1 MKEPAE
7 RAGCLEAWLHN
18 HADAARRSLGRRLG
32 APGQTL
38 ILIAVLGFILALPA
52 YLWLLLENAREL
64 SAAVDHEPR
73 IALYLDNTSE
83 TELQAAVE
91 RVDTLQ
97 GIARTTAQSADQ
109 ALARYRAD
117 LPDTALLDW
126 LEDNPLPAVIE
137 VLPLERTPEAV
148 RKLESRLRQALP
160 EATVVSD
167 HEWVRRLQAL
177 HRAGTRVLLVV
188 GGLLALGVM
197 LILAVAAA
205 SELRERNEE
214 IAISRITG
222 ATDRFLRR
230 PSLYTGLWIGL
241 GGGLFSFGLLWAG
254 IYFTRAPVESAAA
267 AFDLPLRFAT
277 PETQLAL
284 ILIAAGLVLGWVGA
298 RIGAAVALHA
308 DPQP

>member
-1 MKEPAE
+1 MKEPTE

-18 HADAARRSLGRRLG
+18 HADAARRSLERRLR

-52 YLWLLLENAREL
+52 YLWLLLENARAL

-73 IALYLDNTSE
+73 IALYLDATGE
-83 TELQAAVE
+83 PELQAALE
-91 RVDTLQ
+91 RVQALT
-97 GIARTTAQSADQ
+97 GVARATAQSADE
-109 ALARYRAD
+109 ALADYRVN

-126 LEDNPLPAVIE
+126 LDDNPLPAVIE
-137 VLPLERTPEAV
+137 VLPLERTPDAV
-148 RKLESRLRQALP
+148 RALESRVQQALP
-160 EATVVSD
+160 DATVVSD

-177 HRAGTRVLLVV
+177 HHAGTRVLFVV

-254 IYFTRAPVESAAA
+254 VGFTRAPVEAAA
-267 AFDLPLRFAT
+267 AVFELPLRFAT
-277 PETQLAL
+277 PQIQLGLVL
-284 ILIAAGLVLGWVGA
+284 IGAGLVLGWVGA
-298 RIGAAVALHA
+298 RIGAAVALHR
-308 DPQP
+308 

>member
-18 HADAARRSLGRRLG
+18 HADAARRSLERRLR

-52 YLWLLLENAREL
+52 YLWLLLENARAL

-73 IALYLDNTSE
+73 IALYLDATGE
-83 TELQAAVE
+83 PELEAALE
-91 RVDTLQ
+91 RVQALT
-97 GIARTTAQSADQ
+97 GVARATAQSADQ
-109 ALARYRAD
+109 ALADYRAN

-126 LEDNPLPAVIE
+126 LDDNPLPAVIE
-137 VLPLERTPEAV
+137 VLPLERTPDAV
-148 RKLESRLRQALP
+148 RGLESRLHQALP
-160 EATVVSD
+160 EAIVVSD

-254 IYFTRAPVESAAA
+254 VGFTRVPMEAAA
-267 AFDLPLRFAT
+267 AVFELPLRFAT
-277 PETQLAL
+277 PQIQLGL
-284 ILIAAGLVLGWVGA
+284 ILVGAGLVLGWVGA
-298 RIGAAVALHA
+298 RIGASVALHR
-308 DPQP
+308 